1 MAAGKFGV
9 VAAEGHK
16 PRLVGDGN
24 ISGTKAASQIGE
36 KVRLPH
42 LENVQQSPE
51 PPAPDEQQWVAW
63 SWDVRGAH
71 KLVPVRF
78 EEQGFSCCV
87 YNGQWYVYRCCYFG
101 CKWAAYWFSRV
112 GSFLL
117 RHLHQFIYISHAAF
131 LYVDDGVCLLP
142 ADVAPLVAC
151 CGLLFMCA
159 LGVPFSWEK
168 MSFGQ
173 TFQSL
178 GWCFDLT
185 KPCAFVPQS
194 KREKLLRQ
202 PEFGCRL
209 DMVACMPLGIGDYM
223 S

>member
-1 MAAGKFGV
+1 MELYQEPKQL
-9 VAAEGHK
+9 HK
-16 PRLVGDGN
+16 LVRRYVCHIWRMFN
-24 ISGTKAASQIGE
+24 SFF
-36 KVRLPH
+36 
-42 LENVQQSPE
+42 PE
-51 PPAPDEQQWVAW
+51 RRK
-63 SWDVRGAH
+63 SNSVRGAH

-78 EEQGFSCCV
+78 EEQGFSCFV
-87 YNGQWYVYRCCYFG
+87 YSGQWYVYPCCYFG

-131 LYVDDGVCLLP
+131 LYVDDGVCL
-142 ADVAPLVAC
+142 VAC

-173 TFQSL
+173 TFQWL

-194 KREKLLRQ
+194 KREKLLPLLDLLCNPAAL
-202 PEFGCRL
+202 PERRVVVQVVNIIQCL
-209 DMVACMPLGIGDYM
+209 DEKMVVGQLVRSAMFASVGVFIQ
-223 S
+223 STTAW